1 VKNDELHGSLPG
13 ESERSIPLRSPGI
26 IKDARCKSSHAEAGT
41 DSFLLAMKLLD
52 GEIAPGESLT
62 VDADPKRGEMI
73 FTPATA
79 KAART

>member
-52 GEIAPGESLT
+52 GDVLPGET
-62 VDADPKRGEMI
+62 VEVDGDLKKGTMTFNRAM
-73 FTPATA
+73 
-79 KAART
+79 ARTARG